1 MHTTYKKIKSKR
13 IKSNINAKIPLDLG
27 TFSCIYNSG
36 FPAIQNYI
44 VILLNEKI
52 ISPSS

>member
-13 IKSNINAKIPLDLG
+13 INAKIPLDLG

-36 FPAIQNYI
+36 FPSIQNYI